1 MEWNPYQPIEGSPGD
16 YSGYSVSLNKS
27 GSVAAIGAPN
37 SDSNAGIVRVYTLNS
52 GTWSQIG
59 NNIEGE
65 AVNGKFGYSVSL
77 DEDGVTVAIGAPNSN
92 SDAGSVRVYKFNSG
106 LDNWEP
112 IGETIEGSIAG
123 GKFGYS
129 VSLDGDG
136 GIVAIGAPNS
146 DSNAGSVN
154 AGSVRIYKL
163 NSALG
168 IWQPIGGTI
177 GGIEES
183 GFLGY
188 SVSLNGDGTTLAIG
202 APGNSIKKGYT
213 RVYKLDGSTWEP
225 VGPVINGAQITDFLG
240 YSVSLNGDGTTLAI
254 GAPGNYTYPGYTSVY
269 KLTGTIFN
277 DYNWVQLGE
286 TINGTVD
293 NRSGFSVS
301 LNEDG
306 TIVAIGSPS
315 FNPNKGYTDVYKLN
329 GSNWE
334 PLGQVI
340 YTQFTDAEIYLNL
353 GYSVSLNGD
362 GTIVAIGIPYVSST
376 SIYELI
382 TTTTTAAPTTTTT
395 TAAPT
400 TTTTTKDSLCGCCKP
415 S

>member
-59 NNIEGE
+59 HDIEGE

-183 GFLGY
+183 G
-188 SVSLNGDGTTLAIG
+188 
-202 APGNSIKKGYT
+202 
-213 RVYKLDGSTWEP
+213 
-225 VGPVINGAQITDFLG
+225 FLG